1 MAYMDL
7 NSDAGESI
15 GRWTLKPHGGLYNAI
30 VAHTPHL
37 NPSNR
42 QHPAHLEETMTAAPH
57 QATPAAGKRKLPPGA
72 LKAYV
77 ASLTGTSLEYYD
89 FAIYSV
95 ASALVFPKVF
105 FPGNDEFVGLLLSF
119 STFAVGYL
127 ARPIGGVIFG
137 RLGDKIGRKNV
148 LVTTLLLIG
157 IATVLIG
164 VLPGY
169 ATIGLAA
176 PTILV
181 LLRLAQGIGVGGEW
195 GGAVLLSSE
204 FGDPRKRGF
213 WSSAAQIGPPAGNLM
228 ANGVLAVL
236 AATLSNEDFL
246 SWGWRVAFLASA
258 ILVVFGLLIRLK
270 LEETPVF
277 KAIKAH
283 GEQPKAPIKEVFTKE
298 PRALVSA
305 ALCRVG
311 PDVLYSLLTVF
322 MAVYA
327 TKELGMTTSNVLTAI
342 LIGSAFQLVLI
353 PAAGALTDRVNRRLV
368 YGVAAVGTA
377 AIHPAVLPHDPGQVG
392 LHADRRHRDRTG
404 VPRLHVR
411 PAGCLH
417 HRTVPGPAA
426 LCRQLAGLHPG
437 RRDRRRHRTAG
448 LHRPLRRQRQLV
460 PDRRLPRGRLD
471 RDGDRTGHWAQPAAR
486 GRRAAPARC
495 PRLSGADPAS
505 PAQ

>member
-1 MAYMDL
+1 
-7 NSDAGESI
+7 
-15 GRWTLKPHGGLYNAI
+15 
-30 VAHTPHL
+30 
-37 NPSNR
+37 
-42 QHPAHLEETMTAAPH
+42 MTAAPH

-157 IATVLIG
+157 AATVLIG

-283 GEQPKAPIKEVFTKE
+283 GEQAKAPIKDVFTKE

-327 TKELGMTTSNVLTAI
+327 TKELGMTTSNVLSAI

-377 AIHPAVLPHDPGQVG
+377 AYIPLFFLMIQGKSVFMLTVGIVIGLAFHAFMYGPQAAYITEQFPA
-392 LHADRRHRDRTG
+392 
-404 VPRLHVR
+404 RLR
-411 PAGCLH
+411 YAGSSLAY
-417 HRTVPGPAA
+417 T
-426 LCRQLAGLHPG
+426 LAGVIGGAVAPLVFTALFAVSGNWFLIAGYLAVASIVTVIGLAIG
-437 RRDRRRHRTAG
+437 RN
-448 LHRPLRRQRQLV
+448 PQ
-460 PDRRLPRGRLD
+460 PEEEERLLQD
-471 RDGDRTGHWAQPAAR
+471 AR
-486 GRRAAPARC
+486 A
-495 PRLSGADPAS
+495 
-505 PAQ
+505 

>member
-1 MAYMDL
+1 
-7 NSDAGESI
+7 
-15 GRWTLKPHGGLYNAI
+15 
-30 VAHTPHL
+30 
-37 NPSNR
+37 
-42 QHPAHLEETMTAAPH
+42 MTAAPH

-157 IATVLIG
+157 VATVLIG

-327 TKELGMTTSNVLTAI
+327 TKELGMTTSNVLSAI

-377 AIHPAVLPHDPGQVG
+377 AYIPLFFLMIQGKSVFMLTVGIVIGLAFHAFMYGPQAAYITEQFPA
-392 LHADRRHRDRTG
+392 
-404 VPRLHVR
+404 RLR
-411 PAGCLH
+411 YAGSSLAY
-417 HRTVPGPAA
+417 T
-426 LCRQLAGLHPG
+426 LAGVIGGAVAPLVFTALFAVSGNWFLIAGYLAVASIVTVIGLAIG
-437 RRDRRRHRTAG
+437 RN
-448 LHRPLRRQRQLV
+448 PQ
-460 PDRRLPRGRLD
+460 PEEEERLLQD
-471 RDGDRTGHWAQPAAR
+471 AR
-486 GRRAAPARC
+486 A
-495 PRLSGADPAS
+495 
-505 PAQ
+505 